1 MSGEVMIRPARSG
14 EEDDLSE
21 LCLRSKALWGYDPA
35 FLETVAPFLKVSTE
49 AIENGYASVAE
60 DEDGQLL
67 GVCQI
72 DPEGHGGTLDLLFI
86 APEAVGKGV
95 GRLLF
100 DRAKD
105 QLKAMGHTVMT
116 LLSDPY
122 AQTAYL
128 HMGARLVE
136 MRASDVFK
144 DRKLPW
150 MEVDL

>member
-1 MSGEVMIRPARSG
+1 MSGEVTIRPARSG
-14 EEDDLSE
+14 EEDKLSE
-21 LCLRSKALWGYDPA
+21 LCLKSKALWGYDPA

-49 AIENGYASVAE
+49 AIERGHASVAE
-60 DEDGQLL
+60 DENGQLL

-72 DPEGHGGTLDLLFI
+72 EPEGQGGTLDLLFI

-100 DRAKD
+100 DWAKD
-105 QLKAMGHTVMT
+105 ELKGMGHTVMT

-128 HMGARLVE
+128 HMGAKLVE
-136 MRASDVFK
+136 MRVSNVFK
-144 DRKLPW
+144 GRKLPW
-150 MEVDL
+150 MEVEL